1 MCMNYLELGQKEQ
14 NLQKK
19 TVDKNSI
26 ILDIFTVF
34 IYI

>member
-1 MCMNYLELGQKEQ
+1 MNYLELGQKRAK
-14 NLQKK
+14 LAKK